1 VNARR
6 SIPAGAHIAAD
17 RHPRIIRLPALI
29 DAALV
34 DAAAEQS
41 ISVNVAVQRAVAAWL
56 ANQETRS

>member
-1 VNARR
+1 
-6 SIPAGAHIAAD
+6 
-17 RHPRIIRLPALI
+17 LI